1 MIKSNKE
8 QLDVRNWF
16 WMCHSGCQENS
27 NPTQWCRRGQQLF
40 LNGHCQPCDGVL
52 IDSVSMGVW
61 WIAWLATL
69 AVVCLTDGKL
79 NSRQMPPRVPLPPSY
94 PPHKLTNIS
103 VFYAAALAPLL
114 SLPAFFL
121 SHLSRH
127 QPPFNMHTFDL
138 SLLSQGLAVHGFSKS
153 LIKLL

>member
-1 MIKSNKE
+1 M
-8 QLDVRNWF
+8 DVRK
-16 WMCHSGCQENS
+16 
-27 NPTQWCRRGQQLF
+27 TQILHNDAGEGNNFF

-94 PPHKLTNIS
+94 PQHKLTNIS

-114 SLPAFFL
+114 SLPAFFCPIYPVISLRSTCIHLIWVYCLKVWL
-121 SHLSRH
+121 SMVFQSH
-127 QPPFNMHTFDL
+127 
-138 SLLSQGLAVHGFSKS
+138 SLNFYK
-153 LIKLL
+153 LIQHEYECQLNL